1 MFYSTIMKID
11 SIDRLRDIR
20 DALLVEQG
28 INPTRQGEQAI
39 KWLLRELMKFR
50 LLQINLLQD
59 SRCDFVIR
67 FLTTRRRLLRKG
79 VYKYN
84 RVRTRQQ
91 QFVRE
96 NKNLVKAHQNPK
108 KEISAAKRRKLRPKR
123 EVDEGF
129 KMAYRYRYYNNFSI
143 VDDEEVEK
151 EDES

>member
-1 MFYSTIMKID
+1 M
-11 SIDRLRDIR
+11 
-20 DALLVEQG
+20 
-28 INPTRQGEQAI
+28 
-39 KWLLRELMKFR
+39 
-50 LLQINLLQD
+50 
-59 SRCDFVIR
+59 IR

-108 KEISAAKRRKLRPKR
+108 KEISATKRRKLRPKR

-129 KMAYRYRYYNNFSI
+129 KMAYRYRYYNIFSI

>member
-1 MFYSTIMKID
+1 
-11 SIDRLRDIR
+11 
-20 DALLVEQG
+20 
-28 INPTRQGEQAI
+28 
-39 KWLLRELMKFR
+39 MKFR
-50 LLQINLLQD
+50 LLWINLLQD

-151 EDES
+151 ENES

>member
-1 MFYSTIMKID
+1 M
-11 SIDRLRDIR
+11 LR
-20 DALLVEQG
+20 
-28 INPTRQGEQAI
+28 
-39 KWLLRELMKFR
+39 
-50 LLQINLLQD
+50 
-59 SRCDFVIR
+59 FV
-67 FLTTRRRLLRKG
+67 TTRRRLLRKG

-96 NKNLVKAHQNPK
+96 NKNLVKTHQNPK

>member
-1 MFYSTIMKID
+1 M
-11 SIDRLRDIR
+11 
-20 DALLVEQG
+20 
-28 INPTRQGEQAI
+28 
-39 KWLLRELMKFR
+39 
-50 LLQINLLQD
+50 
-59 SRCDFVIR
+59 IR

-129 KMAYRYRYYNNFSI
+129 KMAYRYRYYNNFNLFFI
-143 VDDEEVEK
+143 VNIYNNACEFIIFFSKVFE
-151 EDES
+151 

>member
-39 KWLLRELMKFR
+39 KVVVDRIDEIQATLDKSA
-50 LLQINLLQD
+50 
-59 SRCDFVIR
+59 SRQQSDFVLR
-67 FLTTRRRLLRKG
+67 FVTTRRRLLRKG

-96 NKNLVKAHQNPK
+96 NKNLVKTHQNPK
-108 KEISAAKRRKLRPKR
+108 KEISATKMLKLRPKR
-123 EVDEGF
+123 EADKGF
-129 KMAYRYRYYNNFSI
+129 KMSYRYKYYSNFSI
-143 VDDEEVEK
+143 VDDEEAE
-151 EDES
+151 EDEL

>member
-1 MFYSTIMKID
+1 M
-11 SIDRLRDIR
+11 
-20 DALLVEQG
+20 
-28 INPTRQGEQAI
+28 
-39 KWLLRELMKFR
+39 
-50 LLQINLLQD
+50 
-59 SRCDFVIR
+59 IR

-129 KMAYRYRYYNNFSI
+129 KMAYRYRYCNNFSI
-143 VDDEEVEK
+143 VDDENFRGLVINPHSQNFMM
-151 EDES
+151 DRNGGF